1 MGKKRKW
8 ISQKRR
14 IWAINRLISQ
24 YGSQC
29 YLCKEPF
36 ERKEDIT
43 LDHWIPKV
51 EGGTDDI
58 TNLRL
63 AHDRCNGE
71 KGRLLP
77 EQWEE
82 LQSGENL

>member
-1 MGKKRKW
+1 MAKKKKW
-8 ISQKRR
+8 LYQKRR

-24 YGSQC
+24 YGNIC
-29 YLCKEPF
+29 FLCEEPF
-36 ERKEDIT
+36 EKKQDIT
-43 LDHWIPKV
+43 LDHWIPKA
-51 EGGTDDI
+51 EGGGDEI

-63 AHDRCNGE
+63 AHEPCNSE

-77 EQWEE
+77 EQWEA